1 MYGVHL
7 AVTMPEIF
15 LNLRK
20 SLHAGKERRR
30 ILDEH
35 RQMEKDT
42 GRLSGDTLSSDVAD
56 VRLCIRDA
64 KEQFCGK
71 ETDDEQ

>member
-1 MYGVHL
+1 MQEKKGEEL
-7 AVTMPEIF
+7 ADFPIG
-15 LNLRK
+15 N
-20 SLHAGKERRR
+20 
-30 ILDEH
+30 IDN
-35 RQMEKDT
+35 KDT

-71 ETDDEQ
+71 ETDNEQ

>member
-1 MYGVHL
+1 MN
-7 AVTMPEIF
+7 TNNSE
-15 LNLRK
+15 
-20 SLHAGKERRR
+20 KE
-30 ILDEH
+30 ETFAYYEK
-35 RQMEKDT
+35 MEKDT

-71 ETDDEQ
+71 ETDNEQ

>member
-1 MYGVHL
+1 MKNDVGRAPRSNDARDIL
-7 AVTMPEIF
+7 KSQEISAC
-15 LNLRK
+15 RK
-20 SLHAGKERRR
+20 R
-30 ILDEH
+30 
-35 RQMEKDT
+35 KDT

-71 ETDDEQ
+71 ETDNEQ

>member
-1 MYGVHL
+1 MQEKKGEEL
-7 AVTMPEIF
+7 ADFPIG
-15 LNLRK
+15 N
-20 SLHAGKERRR
+20 
-30 ILDEH
+30 LDEH

-42 GRLSGDTLSSDVAD
+42 GRLSGDTLSSDVAN

-71 ETDDEQ
+71 ETDNEQ